1 MANEEKWVEGDD
13 ALPRPGNI
21 HAKPENMDDLD
32 RVFHRLVSNI
42 RHRHPEYLTLPFTV
56 QELYETLIPY
66 RHHRRELG
74 IETNQDYEIA
84 VTRLLSG
91 ERDYL
96 HADQE
101 MRDKL
106 QAELAGS
113 NTDPGAFREFAGSK
127 VSLAPEALRRIKA
140 LTASND
146 TAQTGAAAGAAQTS
160 SDPGDRSSDG
170 SGSAAPPAAPT
181 PAISATFPVSSP
193 QPGASAGHGASAL
206 SSMMHASVP
215 EGCRFCGGTLPEG
228 RNAVYCPHCGN
239 NLSVSRCPACGS
251 ELESAWKFCATCGR
265 SVG

>member
-1 MANEEKWVEGDD
+1 
-13 ALPRPGNI
+13 
-21 HAKPENMDDLD
+21 MDDLD

-96 HADQE
+96 HADPA

-106 QAELAGS
+106 QAEVKAS
-113 NTDPGAFREFAGSK
+113 NMDPGAFREFAGSK

-140 LTASND
+140 LTASADGAQND
-146 TAQTGAAAGAAQTS
+146 APDGAAQAS
-160 SDPGDRSSDG
+160 QAPPESADGVEDGPAG
-170 SGSAAPPAAPT
+170 SGSQPAV
-181 PAISATFPVSSP
+181 SATFPVS
-193 QPGASAGHGASAL
+193 GAPPVLPAPSTPPAPPASQAGIGGSAL
-206 SSMMHASVP
+206 SSMMQSPVA
-215 EGCRFCGGTLPEG
+215 EGCRFCGGTLPDG

-251 ELESAWKFCATCGR
+251 ELDSGWKFCATCGR
-265 SVG
+265 TVG

>member
-1 MANEEKWVEGDD
+1 
-13 ALPRPGNI
+13 
-21 HAKPENMDDLD
+21 MDDLD

-42 RHRHPEYLTLPFTV
+42 RHRHSEYLTLPFTV

-96 HADQE
+96 LADQA

-106 QAELAGS
+106 QAELAS
-113 NTDPGAFREFAGSK
+113 PHMDPGAFREFSESK
-127 VSLAPEALRRIKA
+127 VSLAPEALRRIRA
-140 LTASND
+140 LTAS
-146 TAQTGAAAGAAQTS
+146 AEPAAAAAAPEAAATPAQAS
-160 SDPGDRSSDG
+160 
-170 SGSAAPPAAPT
+170 SAAPASAQPAPSN
-181 PAISATFPVSSP
+181 PAINATFPVSAPSTP
-193 QPGASAGHGASAL
+193 ASSTPAPSAPEAPAAPAAL
-206 SSMMHASVP
+206 SSLMNATIP

-228 RNAVYCPHCGN
+228 RTVIYCPHCGN

-251 ELESAWKFCATCGR
+251 ELEKGWKFCATCGR
-265 SVG
+265 GVGEA